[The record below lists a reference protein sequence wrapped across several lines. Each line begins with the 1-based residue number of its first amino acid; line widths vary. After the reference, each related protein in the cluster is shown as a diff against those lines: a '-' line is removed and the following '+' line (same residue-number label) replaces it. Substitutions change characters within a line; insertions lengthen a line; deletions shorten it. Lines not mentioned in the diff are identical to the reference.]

1 MEVPLLVNDF
11 LRRSAKLYGP
21 SEAVIDGDKRFTWSE
36 FNARVN
42 QQAHALLDAGVGKG
56 DRVGIIAPNSHQ
68 FLETFYATAA
78 IGAIIVPMNYRLIP
92 ADFEYMLEH
101 SGSKVVLVD
110 AEFAHMVDEVR
121 NNLNSVEHFIA
132 IPFEDIPITQ
142 GWTNYEDWIA
152 SQPTVQPPDPGL
164 EETDLLSIN
173 YTSGTTARPKGVMI
187 THRNAYINAYNFIAH
202 LRISQDDAEMWTL
215 PMFHANGWGGPYAIT
230 AMGGK
235 HVVLRAPDAADM
247 YQVIQDENCTFACM
261 APAVLA
267 RILEFEHKDN
277 YNITVRPRFTVAGAP
292 PPQAFIER
300 LEKELGWEFIQ
311 IYGLTETS
319 PILTVSEVKPYL
331 GVDEDGYFGTKV
343 RAGHDVIG
351 VEVKVVRDS
360 GREVAWDDEE
370 VGEVVARS
378 NVVLRGYW
386 QQQEETDKVIVDG
399 WFHTGDMA
407 TVNQD
412 GYINIVDRAKDVIIS
427 GGENI
432 SSIEVEDVLYDHP
445 AVLEAAVIGVPS
457 EQWGE
462 TPLALIVPREGHDV
476 TRDDIVA
483 HCRATMAGFK
493 IPRRVEFVETLPRTA
508 TGKLK
513 KFELREAY
521 WEGVEKRVN

>member
-11 LRRSAKLYGP
+11 LRRAATLYGP
-21 SEAVIDGDKRFTWSE
+21 SEAVVDGEHRFTWSE

-42 QQAHALLDAGVGKG
+42 QQAHALLAAGIGKG
-56 DRVGIIAPNSHQ
+56 DRVAIIAPNSHQ
-68 FLETFYATAA
+68 FLESFYATAA
-78 IGAIIVPMNYRLIP
+78 IGAVIVPMNYRLVP
-92 ADFEYMLEH
+92 SDFAYMLEH
-101 SGSKVVLVD
+101 SGSKVAYVD
-110 AEFAHMVDEVR
+110 AEFLHLVDEVR
-121 NNLNSVEHFIA
+121 SGIGTVEHFIA
-132 IPFEDIPITQ
+132 IPYDDAPINL
-142 GWTNYEDWIA
+142 GWTNYEEWI
-152 SQPTVQPPDPGL
+152 SSHPTVRPPEPDL
-164 EETDLLSIN
+164 AETDLLSIN

-202 LRISQDDAEMWTL
+202 LRISQNDAEMWTL

-235 HVVLRAPDAADM
+235 HVVLRSPEAADIFR
-247 YQVIQDENCTFACM
+247 VIQDEDCTFACM

-267 RILEFEHKDN
+267 RILEFERKDEFE
-277 YNITVRPRFTVAGAP
+277 ITVRPRFTVAGAP

-300 LEKELGWEFIQ
+300 LEKELDWEFIQ

-331 GVDEDGYFGTKV
+331 DADEDAYFRTKV

-351 VEVKVVRDS
+351 VHVKVVRDS

-378 NVVLRGYW
+378 NVVLKGYW
-386 QQQEETDKVIVDG
+386 EQQEETDKVIVDG

-445 AVLEAAVIGVPS
+445 SVLEAAVIGIPS

-462 TPLALIVPREGHDV
+462 TPLALIVPREGHAV

-483 HCRATMAGFK
+483 HCRENMAGFK
-493 IPRRVEFVETLPRTA
+493 IPRNVEFVETLPRTA

>member
-11 LRRSAKLYGP
+11 LRRSTKLFED
-21 SEAVIDGDKRFTWSE
+21 SEAVVDGDRRLTWRQFGE
-36 FNARVN
+36 RVN
-42 QQAHALLDAGVGKG
+42 QQANALAAMGVGKG
-56 DRVGIIAPNSHQ
+56 DRVAIIAPNSHQ
-68 FLETFYATAA
+68 FLETFYGTAA
-78 IGAIIVPMNYRLIP
+78 IGAVIVPINYRLIP
-92 ADFEYMLEH
+92 SDFEYILQH
-101 SGSKVVLVD
+101 SEASVVLVD
-110 AEFAHMVDEVR
+110 AEFTHLVDPIR
-121 NNLNSVEHFIA
+121 GSIPSVDHFIA
-132 IPFEDIPITQ
+132 IPYGDAQIAP
-142 GWTNYEDWIA
+142 GWTDYEAWIGGHSRA
-152 SQPTVQPPDPGL
+152 APAAPGL
-164 EETDLLSIN
+164 AETDLLSIN

-202 LRISQDDAEMWTL
+202 LRISPADAELWTL
-215 PMFHANGWGGPYAIT
+215 PMFHANGWGGVYAVT

-235 HVVLRAPDAADM
+235 HVVLRAPEADDI
-247 YQVIQDENCTFACM
+247 YRLLQDERCTFACM

-267 RILEFEHKDN
+267 RILEFERKDEFE
-277 YNITVRPRFTVAGAP
+277 IATRPRFTVAGAP

-300 LEKELGWEFIQ
+300 LESELGWEFIQ

-319 PILTVSEVKPYL
+319 PILTLAQPKPHIEP
-331 GVDEDGYFGTKV
+331 GTPAYFRNKV

-351 VEVKVVRDS
+351 VDVKVVNED
-360 GREVAWDDEE
+360 GDEVEWDDETI
-370 VGEVVARS
+370 GEIVARS
-378 NVVLRGYW
+378 NVVLKGYW
-386 QQQEETDKVIVDG
+386 RQQEETDKVIVDG

-407 TVNQD
+407 TVNAE

-432 SSIEVEDVLYDHP
+432 SSIEVEDVLYQHP

-462 TPLALIVPREGHDV
+462 TPLALIVPREGTAPTV
-476 TRDDIVA
+476 EEIVA
-483 HCRATMAGFK
+483 HCREHMAHFK
-493 IPRRVEFVETLPRTA
+493 APRRIEFVEGLPRTA

>member
-11 LRRSAKLYGP
+11 LRRASKLYGP
-21 SEAVIDGDKRFTWSE
+21 AEAVVDGDRRFTWSE

-56 DRVGIIAPNSHQ
+56 DRVAIIAPNSHQ

-78 IGAIIVPMNYRLIP
+78 IGAVIVPMNYRLVP
-92 ADFEYMLEH
+92 SDFEYMLEH
-101 SGSKVVLVD
+101 SGSKVALVD
-110 AEFAHMVDEVR
+110 AEFLHLVDDVR
-121 NNLNSVEHFIA
+121 SGIGTVEHFIA
-132 IPFEDIPITQ
+132 IPYGDAEIVP
-142 GWTNYEDWIA
+142 GWNNYEEWIA
-152 SQPTVQPPDPGL
+152 GQSTAQPPDPEL

-215 PMFHANGWGGPYAIT
+215 PMFHANGWGGVYAIT

-235 HVVLRAPDAADM
+235 HVVLRAPEAEDI
-247 YQVIQDENCTFACM
+247 YRVIQDEGCSFACM

-267 RILEFEHKDN
+267 RILEFGHKDE
-277 YNITVRPRFTVAGAP
+277 YEIAVKPRFTVAGAP
-292 PPQAFIER
+292 PPQSFIER

-319 PILTVSEVKPYL
+319 PILTVSEVAPFL
-331 GVDEDGYFGTKV
+331 NADEDGYFGTKV

-370 VGEVVARS
+370 IGEVVARS

-386 QQQEETDKVIVDG
+386 EQQEETDKVIVDG

-407 TVNQD
+407 TVNAE

-445 AVLEAAVIGVPS
+445 AVLEAAVIGIPS

-462 TPLALIVPREGHDV
+462 TPLALIVPREGHAV

-483 HCRATMAGFK
+483 HCRSNMAGFK
-493 IPRRVEFVETLPRTA
+493 IPRNVEFVETLPRTA

-521 WEGVEKRVN
+521 WEGVDKRVN

>member
-11 LRRSAKLYGP
+11 LRRASKLYGP
-21 SEAVIDGDKRFTWSE
+21 SEAVVDGDKRFTWSE

-42 QQAHALLDAGVGKG
+42 QQAHALLAAGIGKG

-110 AEFAHMVDEVR
+110 AEFTHMVDDIR
-121 NNLNSVEHFIA
+121 ANLTTVEHFIA
-132 IPFEDIPITQ
+132 VPFEDIQITP

-152 SQPTVQPPDPGL
+152 SQSTAQPPDPGL

-187 THRNAYINAYNFIAH
+187 THRNAYINTYNFIAH

-235 HVVLRAPDAADM
+235 HVVLRAPDGADI

-267 RILEFEHKDN
+267 RILEFERKDD
-277 YNITVRPRFTVAGAP
+277 YNITVRPRFTIAGAP

-319 PILTVSEVKPYL
+319 PISP
-331 GVDEDGYFGTKV
+331 
-343 RAGHDVIG
+343 
-351 VEVKVVRDS
+351 S
-360 GREVAWDDEE
+360 P
-370 VGEVVARS
+370 RS
-378 NVVLRGYW
+378 SR
-386 QQQEETDKVIVDG
+386 TSASMK
-399 WFHTGDMA
+399 
-407 TVNQD
+407 
-412 GYINIVDRAKDVIIS
+412 
-427 GGENI
+427 
-432 SSIEVEDVLYDHP
+432 
-445 AVLEAAVIGVPS
+445 
-457 EQWGE
+457 
-462 TPLALIVPREGHDV
+462 
-476 TRDDIVA
+476 
-483 HCRATMAGFK
+483 RATSA
-493 IPRRVEFVETLPRTA
+493 PRCAPA
-508 TGKLK
+508 TT
-513 KFELREAY
+513 
-521 WEGVEKRVN
+521 

>member
-1 MEVPLLVNDF
+1 
-11 LRRSAKLYGP
+11 
-21 SEAVIDGDKRFTWSE
+21 
-36 FNARVN
+36 
-42 QQAHALLDAGVGKG
+42 
-56 DRVGIIAPNSHQ
+56 
-68 FLETFYATAA
+68 
-78 IGAIIVPMNYRLIP
+78 
-92 ADFEYMLEH
+92 
-101 SGSKVVLVD
+101 
-110 AEFAHMVDEVR
+110 
-121 NNLNSVEHFIA
+121 
-132 IPFEDIPITQ
+132 
-142 GWTNYEDWIA
+142 
-152 SQPTVQPPDPGL
+152 
-164 EETDLLSIN
+164 
-173 YTSGTTARPKGVMI
+173 
-187 THRNAYINAYNFIAH
+187 
-202 LRISQDDAEMWTL
+202 
-215 PMFHANGWGGPYAIT
+215 
-230 AMGGK
+230 
-235 HVVLRAPDAADM
+235 
-247 YQVIQDENCTFACM
+247 M

-267 RILEFEHKDN
+267 RILEFERKDD

-292 PPQAFIER
+292 PPQSFIER
-300 LEKELGWEFIQ
+300 LEKEIGWEFIQ

-331 GVDEDGYFGTKV
+331 GADDNGYFATKV

-370 VGEVVARS
+370 IGEVVARS

>member
-11 LRRSAKLYGP
+11 LRRAAKLYGP
-21 SEAVIDGDKRFTWSE
+21 SEAVIDGDQRFTWSE

-56 DRVGIIAPNSHQ
+56 DRVAIIAPNSHH

-78 IGAIIVPMNYRLIP
+78 IGAVIVPMNYRLVP
-92 ADFEYMLEH
+92 SDFEYMLEH
-101 SGSKVVLVD
+101 SGSTVALVD
-110 AEFAHMVDEVR
+110 AEFTHLVDDVR
-121 NNLNSVEHFIA
+121 GNLATVEHFIA
-132 IPFEDIPITQ
+132 IPYGDASIDS
-142 GWTNYEDWIA
+142 GWTSYEDWIA
-152 SQPTVQPPDPGL
+152 DQPTTQPPDPDL
-164 EETDLLSIN
+164 AETDLLSIN

-202 LRISQDDAEMWTL
+202 LRISQDDVEMWTL

-235 HVVLRAPDAADM
+235 HVVLRAPEAHDI
-247 YQVIQDENCTFACM
+247 YRVIQDEGCSFACM

-267 RILEFEHKDN
+267 RILEFERRDEFK
-277 YNITVRPRFTVAGAP
+277 ITVRPRFTVAGAP

-300 LEKELGWEFIQ
+300 LENELGWEFIQ

-331 GVDEDGYFGTKV
+331 GTDEAGYFRTKV

-360 GREVAWDDEE
+360 GREVAWDDAE
-370 VGEVVARS
+370 
-378 NVVLRGYW
+378 
-386 QQQEETDKVIVDG
+386 VIVDG

-462 TPLALIVPREGHDV
+462 TPLALIVPREGHAV

-493 IPRRVEFVETLPRTA
+493 IPRQVEFVETLPRTA

-521 WEGVEKRVN
+521 WQGVDKRVN

>member
-11 LRRSAKLYGP
+11 LRRASKLYGP
-21 SEAVIDGDKRFTWSE
+21 SEAVVDGDKRFTWSE

-132 IPFEDIPITQ
+132 IPFEDIQITP

-247 YQVIQDENCTFACM
+247 YQVIQDEKLHLRLHGACC
-261 APAVLA
+261 AGPDP
-267 RILEFEHKDN
+267 R
-277 YNITVRPRFTVAGAP
+277 VRAQG
-292 PPQAFIER
+292 R
-300 LEKELGWEFIQ
+300 LQHHGPSALHRRRRTAATGVHRASRKR
-311 IYGLTETS
+311 TR
-319 PILTVSEVKPYL
+319 L
-331 GVDEDGYFGTKV
+331 GVHPD
-343 RAGHDVIG
+343 
-351 VEVKVVRDS
+351 
-360 GREVAWDDEE
+360 
-370 VGEVVARS
+370 
-378 NVVLRGYW
+378 LRP
-386 QQQEETDKVIVDG
+386 D
-399 WFHTGDMA
+399 
-407 TVNQD
+407 
-412 GYINIVDRAKDVIIS
+412 
-427 GGENI
+427 
-432 SSIEVEDVLYDHP
+432 
-445 AVLEAAVIGVPS
+445 
-457 EQWGE
+457 
-462 TPLALIVPREGHDV
+462 
-476 TRDDIVA
+476 
-483 HCRATMAGFK
+483 
-493 IPRRVEFVETLPRTA
+493 
-508 TGKLK
+508 
-513 KFELREAY
+513 
-521 WEGVEKRVN
+521 

>member
-11 LRRSAKLYGP
+11 LRRAAKLYGP
-21 SEAVIDGDKRFTWSE
+21 SEAVVDGDLRFTWAE

-42 QQAHALLDAGVGKG
+42 QQAHALLDVGLGKG
-56 DRVGIIAPNSHQ
+56 DRVAIIAPNSHQ

-78 IGAIIVPMNYRLIP
+78 IGAVVVPMNYRLVP
-92 ADFEYMLEH
+92 SDFQYMLEH
-101 SGSKVVLVD
+101 SGARVALVD
-110 AEFAHMVDEVR
+110 AEFIHLVDEVR
-121 NNLNSVEHFIA
+121 NNLTTVEQFIA
-132 IPFEDIPITQ
+132 IPYGDAPIGD
-142 GWTNYEDWIA
+142 GWTDYEAWIA
-152 SQPTVQPPDPGL
+152 GQSTAQPPDPGL
-164 EETDLLSIN
+164 AETDLLSIN

-202 LRISQDDAEMWTL
+202 LRISQDDVEMWTL

-235 HVVLRAPDAADM
+235 HVVLRTPDAQDI
-247 YQVIQDENCTFACM
+247 YRVIQDEGCSFACM

-267 RILEFEHKDN
+267 RVLEFERKDE
-277 YNITVRPRFTVAGAP
+277 YELTVRPRFTVAGAP

-300 LEKELGWEFIQ
+300 LEREIGWEFIQ

-331 GVDEDGYFGTKV
+331 GADEEAYFSTKV

-360 GREVAWDDEE
+360 GREVAWDDVE

-378 NVVLRGYW
+378 NVVLKGYW
-386 QQQEETDKVIVDG
+386 QQQEETDQVIVEG

-445 AVLEAAVIGVPS
+445 SVLEAAVIGIPS

-462 TPLALIVPREGHDV
+462 TPLALIVPREGQQV

-483 HCRATMAGFK
+483 HCRAKMAGFK
-493 IPRRVEFVETLPRTA
+493 IPRTVEFVETLPRTA

-521 WEGVEKRVN
+521 WQGVDKRVN